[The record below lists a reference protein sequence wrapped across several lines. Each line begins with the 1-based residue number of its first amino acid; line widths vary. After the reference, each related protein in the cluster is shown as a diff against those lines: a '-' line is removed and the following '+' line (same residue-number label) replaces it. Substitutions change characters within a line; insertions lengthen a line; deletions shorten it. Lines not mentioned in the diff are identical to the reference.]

1 MLSIFVNVF
10 LPVFIVAGIGFVF
23 ERLTHAPIAPFNQL
37 TLWVLMPVFLFMN
50 LLFVDLRSEEP
61 LRITVFAL
69 LIAVVMIAV
78 GFLIARIARLDRPTT
93 SAFILTAAFPNLGN
107 YGLPVVLLA
116 FGQPG
121 LAPGTF
127 FLTVQLLYGLTLAA
141 LIASSGS
148 SSLRDAL
155 RDVVRQP
162 VVYAVAAAP
171 VPKLGP
177 IPVP

>member
-1 MLSIFVNVF
+1 
-10 LPVFIVAGIGFVF
+10 
-23 ERLTHAPIAPFNQL
+23 
-37 TLWVLMPVFLFMN
+37 MPAFLFMN
-50 LLFVDLRSEEP
+50 LLFV
-61 LRITVFAL
+61 
-69 LIAVVMIAV
+69 
-78 GFLIARIARLDRPTT
+78 GFVIARIARLDRATT

-121 LAPGTF
+121 LAPGTL

-162 VVYAVAAAP
+162 VVY
-171 VPKLGP
+171 
-177 IPVP
+177 